1 MTVTNTRS
9 VHTKSDANLSHKIE
23 ALLGGFRKLS
33 RAATLKELAQQF
45 DGIIRSNTT
54 SSKVDLFYRA
64 HRTAPWQR
72 IVDSGDQNVERLLKI
87 PRAKASWSSA
97 FEKTKQFVLVQK
109 LGDKSYIGMVL
120 GRAKSGPGYS
130 HDDAISARLFGNLFE
145 TAYQELL
152 SLRHEKELVFSLNHR
167 VLQLTSLIDTGIEI
181 SKIEQGALPHHLAL
195 ERAASLT
202 NASKGAVRV
211 IEGENLLEE
220 HFFPYR
226 VPVGSRPR
234 KGQVIRAHFS
244 FAGRTYRFE
253 LHEKESRSGIQPF
266 EETDQLLLDAL
277 ARQVHASLENRF
289 LHQQALEKQRIERDI
304 AVAAAIQK
312 RLLPTALPI
321 IKGYDIAGV
330 NIPSKWVGGDY
341 YDCRPLPD
349 GRFALIIA
357 DVAGKGVPA
366 ALLVSSLHAYLSA
379 YLESQIPLDELAR
392 RLNKVIYHA
401 SPDDK
406 FITAF
411 IALLSPESGE
421 VEFVNAGH
429 NPAYLL
435 RANNEILELPAKGLP
450 LGMLDMDIP
459 CDKDTITIGV
469 GERLLLYTDG
479 ITEAANV
486 DDVFY
491 DIHSPL
497 RDFVARHR
505 PQSSTQFVSD
515 LIKDISHFA
524 GAAPQNDDITA
535 LYLHR
540 TS

>member
-1 MTVTNTRS
+1 MAKKIHSRD
-9 VHTKSDANLSHKIE
+9 TKAAAHLSIKIGS
-23 ALLGGFRKLS
+23 LLEGFRKLS
-33 RAATLKELAQQF
+33 RATTLKELAHQF
-45 DGIIRSNTT
+45 VGIIRSNT
-54 SSKVDLFYRA
+54 SSTKVDLFYRP
-64 HRTAPWQR
+64 HRTTSWQR
-72 IVDSGDQNVERLLKI
+72 IVDSGEKEMEMLLHI
-87 PRAKASWSSA
+87 PRTKATWTQSLV
-97 FEKTKQFVLVQK
+97 KTKQFVLVQK
-109 LGDKSYIGMVL
+109 LSDKSCIGMVL
-120 GRAKSGPGYS
+120 GRGKSGTTYS
-130 HDDAISARLFGNLFE
+130 SDDAISAKLFGNLFE

-181 SKIEQGALPHHLAL
+181 SKIEQDELPHHLAL

-202 NASKGAVRV
+202 NASKGVVRV
-211 IEGENLLEE
+211 TEGELLLEE
-220 HFFPYR
+220 HFFPDR

-234 KGQVIRAHFS
+234 KGQVIRAHFA
-244 FAGRTYRFE
+244 FAGKTYKFE

-266 EETDQLLLDAL
+266 EETDQLLLVAL
-277 ARQVHASLENRF
+277 ARQVHASFENRF
-289 LHQQALEKQRIERDI
+289 LHQQALEKERIERDI

-312 RLLPTALPI
+312 RILPTALPI
-321 IKGYDIAGV
+321 VKGYDIAGI

-341 YDCRPLPD
+341 YDCRSLPD
-349 GRFALIIA
+349 GRYALIIA

-379 YLESQIPLDELAR
+379 YLESQIPLDEMAK

-421 VEFVNAGH
+421 IEFVNAGH
-429 NPAYLL
+429 NPAYLV
-435 RANNEILELPAKGLP
+435 RANNEVQELSAKGLP

-459 CDKDTITIGV
+459 CDKEIVTIGA

-491 DIHSPL
+491 DTHSPL
-497 RDFVARHR
+497 SAFVARHR

-515 LIKDISHFA
+515 LIVDIKRFT